1 MSMLITGL
9 IVFLK
14 ICIVLFIFKG
24 IGVFMDGIYQE
35 HMNSA
40 VQWSLKGRNTTII
53 AIIYALEMIGMIVLM
68 AIAIDKSFSSLN
80 IWMDAL
86 GRWLGV

>member
-1 MSMLITGL
+1 
-9 IVFLK
+9 
-14 ICIVLFIFKG
+14 
-24 IGVFMDGIYQE
+24 MDGIYQE
-35 HMNSA
+35 HMDSA

-53 AIIYALEMIGMIVLM
+53 AVIYALEMIGMIVLM

-80 IWMDAL
+80 VWMDDL